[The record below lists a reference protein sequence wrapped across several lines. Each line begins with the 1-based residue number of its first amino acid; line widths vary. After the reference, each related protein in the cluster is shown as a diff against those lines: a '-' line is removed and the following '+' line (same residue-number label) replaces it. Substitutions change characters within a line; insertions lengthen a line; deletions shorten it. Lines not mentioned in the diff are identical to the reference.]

1 MKTFFKNFIILTGI
15 FLSLIFLF
23 SCASMTQYGKLE
35 KAARQN
41 YAVGSYDDAVI
52 RAVASLKLN
61 RDYEK
66 SQILVQDAF
75 KAAVKKHTAQISTLK
90 SSTEKFRWDNVVKE
104 YEDLIKINNAVGELP
119 TIQNKKTKEE
129 LKFEIIDYSSE
140 LSDAKNNAAE
150 SHYQEGLLL
159 SKTIDLDTQ
168 KKAAKEFKTSYTY
181 VPDYKDA
188 MMLYEKSKKA
198 GLKRI
203 AIIPFEDKSGKEG
216 KYGNLSGLIVDD
228 IVSMVLNDAAATEFL
243 EIVTRDQIEQVIH
256 EQKFSSTVFVDESSV
271 AEVGKILGVHEI
283 LTGQINQVIYTPE
296 RTVNKTY
303 QAKQRVVTGKE
314 KYTGKDGKTHTRDV
328 YGDVYANVTT
338 YTKTSSAKIT
348 GSYKIIDVATAK
360 LKKTESVSGEESYQ
374 FEWAK
379 FSGDERALDYNER
392 KLASKQEEFAPVE
405 DVLVTDAAKSLSRS
419 LGYKL
424 IDYAK

>member
-1 MKTFFKNFIILTGI
+1 MKTFTKNIVIFTSI
-15 FLSLIFLF
+15 FLFCIFIF

-35 KAARQN
+35 KTARQC
-41 YAVGSYDDAVI
+41 YAIGSYDKAVFES
-52 RAVASLKLN
+52 VSSLKLN

-90 SSTEKFRWDNVVKE
+90 GSTEKFKWDNIVQE
-104 YEDLIKINNAVGELP
+104 YENLIKINNAVGELP
-119 TIQNKKTKEE
+119 TIRNKKTNEE
-129 LKFEIIDYSSE
+129 LKFEIIDYSVE
-140 LSDAKNNAAE
+140 LADAKNNAAE

-159 SKTIDLDTQ
+159 AKTKDLDTQ
-168 KKAAKEFKTSYTY
+168 KKAAKEFKISCSY
-181 VPDYKDA
+181 VPEYKDA
-188 MMLYEKSKKA
+188 IMLYEKSKKA

-228 IVSMVLNDAAATEFL
+228 IVSKVLNDAAATEFL
-243 EIVTRDQIEQVIH
+243 EIITRDQIERVIH
-256 EQKFSSTVFVDESSV
+256 EQKFGSSVFVDESSV

-296 RTVNKTY
+296 RTINKTH

-314 KYTGKDGKTHTRDV
+314 KYTDKNGKTRTRDV

-338 YTKTSSAKIT
+338 YTKTSGAKIT
-348 GSYKIIDVATAK
+348 GSYKIIDVASAK
-360 LKKTESVSGEESYQ
+360 LKKTESISGEESFQ

-405 DVLVTDAAKSLSRS
+405 DILVTDAAKRLSRS
-419 LGYKL
+419 LGNTL